1 MRKLVKRSGGPWLA
15 AGLVAGML
23 LAPAAAIGA
32 AGLVGIVG
40 SNGKR
45 AQVTAANQLQTAPAG
60 PSQYRSK
67 WTAGVSSGGC
77 LQVFAVP
84 STRGAVVT
92 RVTANTWTNP
102 SPGAANNVTIF
113 RDAACTVSTASI
125 VTRINPPGFGIDVVE
140 FDPGFALKANARL
153 YAQAQGGVIT
163 ELTVTGYLTPKA
175 AVPAT
180 TPARVPAGTGGNAG
194 QG

>member
-1 MRKLVKRSGGPWLA
+1 MRKLMQGSGGPWLA

-23 LAPAAAIGA
+23 LAPAAAVA
-32 AGLVGIVG
+32 AANLVGIVG

-45 AQVTAANQLQTAPAG
+45 AQVTAAGQLQTAPASPG
-60 PSQYRSK
+60 QYRSK

-77 LQVFAVP
+77 VQVFAAP
-84 STRGAVVT
+84 STKGAVVT

-113 RDAACTVSTASI
+113 RDQVCTVSTASI
-125 VTRINPPGFGIDVVE
+125 VTRINPAGFGIEVVE
-140 FDPGFALKANARL
+140 FEPGFALKAGAKL

-163 ELTVTGYLTPKA
+163 ELTITGYLVPKK
-175 AVPAT
+175 AVGAT
-180 TPARVPAGTGGNAG
+180 TPARVPAGTAGNAG